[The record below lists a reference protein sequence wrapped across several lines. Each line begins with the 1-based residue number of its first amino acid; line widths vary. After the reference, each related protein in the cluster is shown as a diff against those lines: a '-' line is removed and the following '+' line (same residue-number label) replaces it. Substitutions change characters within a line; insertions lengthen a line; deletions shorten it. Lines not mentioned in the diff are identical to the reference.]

1 MPPRITLKQL
11 QYFLAVAKHGSIALA
26 AAELHSAP
34 PTVST
39 AIKTLETVLNV
50 DLFLRHHARGVSLT
64 PAGKRLLQ
72 RAERLLADAAD
83 LEQQAKSEA
92 EEPAGDL
99 RIGCYPTLAPLIMP
113 ALMAATR
120 SRFPKIN
127 LSFVEGPETRLFTLL
142 DASEIDLVLC
152 YSDCLPGHFLK
163 TFLHRTKPYCL
174 LPAAHPLATQDRVS
188 LPELADYPM
197 VLLDTEPAREQFLG
211 LFDTASLRPDIVQ
224 RTASFEVLRG
234 LVGHGI
240 GYALLV
246 TRPHSNHTYDGTKV
260 VQRPL
265 GGDIAASEICMVRVP
280 TPRLPKRSKAILELS
295 KEICAQ
301 VYGSQS

>member
-127 LSFVEGPETRLFTLL
+127 LSFVEDPETRLFTLL

-174 LPAAHPLATQDRVS
+174 LPAAHPLATQDSVS

-211 LFDTASLRPDIVQ
+211 LFDTANLRPDIVQ